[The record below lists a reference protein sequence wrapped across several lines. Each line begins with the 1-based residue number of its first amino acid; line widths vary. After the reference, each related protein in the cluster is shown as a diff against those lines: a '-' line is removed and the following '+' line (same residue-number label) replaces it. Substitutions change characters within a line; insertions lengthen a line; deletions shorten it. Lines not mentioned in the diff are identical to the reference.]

1 MTNGCFDIVHAGHIH
16 LLENAKKLGDFMIVA
31 INSDESVKV
40 LKGKKRPVNKLSARI
55 EILKA
60 LSCVDLVIVFN
71 ELTPLKIIKM
81 VSPDVLVKGG
91 DYKIRDIVGADL
103 IKAKK
108 GKVKIIK
115 TKKGYSTTKILQ
127 R

>member
-1 MTNGCFDIVHAGHIH
+1 
-16 LLENAKKLGDFMIVA
+16 
-31 INSDESVKV
+31 
-40 LKGKKRPVNKLSARI
+40 
-55 EILKA
+55 
-60 LSCVDLVIVFN
+60 
-71 ELTPLKIIKM
+71 M